1 MKGHHMMPHGR
12 TEKAQMAG
20 MADTAMSGHT
30 NENERYAQTRRGER
44 ASKRRQSRGGKR

>member
-1 MKGHHMMPHGR
+1 MKGRHMMPHGR

-30 NENERYAQTRRGER
+30 NENERFAQTRKGER
-44 ASKRRQSRGGKR
+44 MNSRRQKRGGKR